1 MAAWSGCEAFMSDGG
16 FWPRL
21 RGRQDEC
28 DTLSRLVAAAQEGR
42 SQVLVLR
49 GEAGIGKTALLEF
62 LAGSARGCQ
71 VGRAAG
77 VESELELAYAGL
89 HQLCSP
95 YLDRIGTLPA
105 PQRAALGTAFG
116 LQPGRAPDRFLLG
129 LAVLTLLSEVAEEQP
144 IICIVDDAQW
154 LDQASAQ
161 TLEFVAR
168 RLAAEPVGLV
178 FAVRETD
185 EEPKL
190 AGLPELR
197 LRGLGIDDA
206 AALLESAVPGTL
218 DPRVRNRILAESD
231 GNPLALL
238 ELPRALT
245 AAELVFGT
253 ASGARSTAPLANRLE
268 QAFIRQLNAL
278 PQPSRQLL
286 LTAAAEPV
294 GDIPL
299 LWRAAQRLGIGTGA
313 AAEAETAGLIELGDR
328 VRFRH
333 PWLVRP
339 STAQRPRRNGGR
351 STRRWP
357 TPRTQTSIQTAAPG
371 TAPARRRVP
380 MRVSRQNWNVRLTA
394 RSPWAG
400 WRQQPSSSKRQQR

>member
-1 MAAWSGCEAFMSDGG
+1 MASAKA
-16 FWPRL
+16 
-21 RGRQDEC
+21 
-28 DTLSRLVAAAQEGR
+28 GR

-62 LAGSARGCQ
+62 LADSARGCQ

-95 YLDRIGTLPA
+95 YLDRIGALPA

-129 LAVLTLLSEVAEEQP
+129 LAVLTLLSEVAEAQP
-144 IICIVDDAQW
+144 LICVVDDAQW

-168 RLAAEPVGLV
+168 LLAAEPVGLV

-190 AGLPELR
+190 AGLPELW
-197 LRGLGIDDA
+197 LRGVGIDDA

-245 AAELVFGT
+245 AAELAFGT
-253 ASGARSTAPLANRLE
+253 ASRARSAAPLANRLE
-268 QAFIRQLNAL
+268 QGFIRQLSAL
-278 PQPSRQLL
+278 SQPSGQLL
-286 LTAAAEPV
+286 LAAAAEPV
-294 GDIPL
+294 GDVPL
-299 LWRAAQRLGIGTGA
+299 LWRAAQRLGIGAEA
-313 AAEAETAGLIELGDR
+313 AAEAEAAGPDRTARPGPVPASPGSFGHLPLGDPAATAGGPPGAGR
-328 VRFRH
+328 RH
-333 PWLVRP
+333 GPGPRSRP
-339 STAQRPRRNGGR
+339 PRL
-351 STRRWP
+351 
-357 TPRTQTSIQTAAPG
+357 APG
-371 TAPARRRVP
+371 LRGGGP
-380 MRVSRQNWNVRLTA
+380 
-394 RSPWAG
+394 G
-400 WRQQPSSSKRQQR
+400 

>member
-1 MAAWSGCEAFMSDGG
+1 MSDSG
-16 FWPRL
+16 FWPEL

-28 DTLSRLVAAAQEGR
+28 NTLSRLVASAQEGR

-49 GEAGIGKTALLEF
+49 GETGIGKTALLEF
-62 LAGSARGCQ
+62 LADSARGCQ

-105 PQRAALGTAFG
+105 PQRSALGTAFG

-129 LAVLTLLSEVAEEQP
+129 LAVLTLLSEAAEEQP
-144 IICIVDDAQW
+144 LICMVDDAQW
-154 LDQASAQ
+154 LDQASVQ

-245 AAELVFGT
+245 AAELAFGT
-253 ASGARSTAPLANRLE
+253 ASRPRSTAPGQPPGARLRPPAERPSPAVPAIAAGRGRGTRRGRSAALARC
-268 QAFIRQLNAL
+268 
-278 PQPSRQLL
+278 
-286 LTAAAEPV
+286 AAA
-294 GDIPL
+294 GY
-299 LWRAAQRLGIGTGA
+299 RG
-313 AAEAETAGLIELGDR
+313 
-328 VRFRH
+328 
-333 PWLVRP
+333 
-339 STAQRPRRNGGR
+339 RRGGR
-351 STRRWP
+351 SRGRGPDRAARPGPVPASPGSFGRLPLGDPAAAAGGPPGAGRRHG
-357 TPRTQTSIQTAAPG
+357 PG
-371 TAPARRRVP
+371 TRSRPPRLAP
-380 MRVSRQNWNVRLTA
+380 RL
-394 RSPWAG
+394 RGRGPG
-400 WRQQPSSSKRQQR
+400 